1 MKEWKLLIELD
12 YIANV
17 KGLESHVKAWIE
29 ASPGRIQEMHEAIEK
44 ATKFLKER
52 DINITVIKWFYNSE
66 TRPRTYEKEV
76 LKIWHDANNK
86 NYTIRK
92 TYESIGNEDQTYCLH
107 GKRAE
112 ATKHL
117 ETAITKG
124 YCDCMQYNINIFANS
139 RLTEEEREEKHIFI
153 NVPDYNTVF
162 KALWNNT
169 QYCRTAE
176 FNGLTP
182 EQKEQLTKVHLNN
195 LYNYFYVSMQNNKNL
210 FKNTPFIEDIETEIN
225 SPETAKTIINHA
237 DLNILKS
244 FIDTIKKNIE
254 AIKED
259 KTA

>member
-1 MKEWKLLIELD
+1 MKEWKLLIEID
-12 YIANV
+12 YTAKI
-17 KGLESHVKAWIE
+17 KGLESRVKTWID
-29 ASPGRIQEMHEAIEK
+29 ARPGRTQEMHEAIK
-44 ATKFLKER
+44 TASKFLSEK
-52 DINITVIKWFYNSE
+52 DIDITIIKWFYNSE
-66 TRPRTYEKEV
+66 TTPRTYEKEV
-76 LKIWHDANNK
+76 LKIWRDAKIN

-92 TYESIGNEDQTYCLH
+92 TYENMCDDDTILCLH

-112 ATKHL
+112 AAEQL
-117 ETAITKG
+117 ENAIVKSF
-124 YCDCMQYNINIFANS
+124 CDCMQYNINIFANS

-153 NVPDYNTVF
+153 NVPYYDTVF

-169 QYCRTAE
+169 QYCKTAE

-182 EQKEQLTKVHLNN
+182 EQQKQLTKVHLNN
-195 LYNYFYVSMQNNKNL
+195 LYNYFYISMQNNKNL
-210 FKNTPFIEDIETEIN
+210 FKNTPFINDIEKEIN
-225 SPETAKTIINHA
+225 NPVTAETIINHA